1 MPVND
6 HILAGGCGCLHPF
19 VDQRFQLVL
28 VTTHTVAILVSR
40 IHRQPDHLRTHF
52 VFEEPER
59 VLIHELR
66 FAVDAESAVPLEHD
80 GVVLVVQK
88 LRSICM
94 QGTEGCG
101 LCPRFAGVGLHR
113 IRLCG
118 MSVIGFLT
126 G

>member
-6 HILAGGCGCLHPF
+6 HILSRGDSRLHAF
-19 VDQRFQLVL
+19 VDQPFQLFL
-28 VTTHTVAILVSR
+28 VTTRTVAIVVSR

-59 VLIHELR
+59 VLVHELR
-66 FAVDAESAVPLEHD
+66 FVVDAESAVALEHD
-80 GVVLVVQK
+80 RVVLGVQK